1 MKWPKFKKNAPHQI
15 NFSEQESSRDPIFLK
30 GVRSYTDLIYPSG
43 VDGTMPDAVLIDGC
57 YTACLICMDFPYTVG
72 GAWLD
77 DLINA
82 GEGVEISLHHFPQ
95 NKTQMIREIT
105 TQIGFTK
112 HKIVTGGDNQTD
124 GEVQQNAFAHA
135 MHIKKSLAAGDELW
149 FMHLLIRIS
158 AFDKEELN
166 WRIKFVESIL
176 AGKDIFYQRADFR
189 QMEAFVSTMPF
200 CELNPTFKEQTE
212 RNILT
217 SSLCATYPFVSYE
230 LSDPEGVFMG
240 LNEHNGSA
248 VMLDIFNTKK
258 YSNANMVILGTSGSG
273 KTFTTQMLAY
283 RMRLQKIPIMMICPL
298 KGFEYKRLCE
308 NVNGNYIRIAPGSK
322 HTINILDIRPTS
334 GEGNQDESLLAAKLQ
349 KLQIFFSLMFPEIT
363 HKERQLLDERF
374 LTIYAKRGI
383 TSDNASIYKPKND
396 SGRISF
402 RPALKD
408 MPTLG
413 DLHEEIKDVTDLMD
427 IAIKLK
433 PYVSGSLEFFNG
445 QTNVDI
451 ENDYVVA
458 DISDM
463 QGDAIPLA
471 MFMVLDCFWDR
482 IKQDV
487 TQKKCLI
494 LDEAWRLIG
503 AGGNRLT
510 AEFVLQVFKII
521 RGYGGSAIAATQDIS
536 DFLALEDGKYGRGII
551 NNAKLKMV
559 LQLEDFEANA
569 LKDVLGL
576 SQEEMSRITH
586 FQRGHGLLYAGN
598 NHVAIDFRA
607 SESEKRLITTDRLE
621 ILKYREE
628 ETL

>member
-1 MKWPKFKKNAPHQI
+1 MKWIKPKKAPPSRI
-15 NFSEQESSRDPIFLK
+15 NFSVQEAPLNPVMSR

-43 VDGTMPDAVLIDGC
+43 IDGTIPDAVLMDSC
-57 YTACLICMDFPYTVG
+57 YSACLICLDFPYTVS

-77 DLINA
+77 ELINA
-82 GEGVEISLHHFPQ
+82 GEGVEISLFHYPQ
-95 NKTQMIREIT
+95 NKTQMIRDIT

-135 MHIKKSLAAGDELW
+135 IHIKKALASGDDLW
-149 FMHLLIRIS
+149 FMHLMIRIS
-158 AFDKEELN
+158 AFEKEELN
-166 WRIKFVESIL
+166 WRIKNVESIL
-176 AGKDIFYQRADFR
+176 AGKDIFYQRTDFR
-189 QMEAFVSTMPF
+189 QMEAFVSSLPF
-200 CELNPTFKEQTE
+200 CELNPTFKEQSE

-240 LNEHNGSA
+240 LNAHNGSA

-258 YSNANMVILGTSGSG
+258 YSNANMVVLGTSGSG

-308 NVNGNYIRIAPGSK
+308 NVNGKYIRIAPGSK
-322 HTINILDIRPTS
+322 HTINILDIRPSS

-363 HKERQLLDERF
+363 HKERQLMDERF
-374 LTIYAKRGI
+374 LAVYAKRGI
-383 TSDNASIYKPKND
+383 TSDNASIYKPKTD

-413 DLHEEIKDVTDLMD
+413 DLYEEISEDPQLND
-427 IAIKLK
+427 ITIKLK

-445 QTNVDI
+445 QTNVDL

-482 IKQDV
+482 IKQDI
-487 TQKKCLI
+487 TQKKCLV

-536 DFLALEDGKYGRGII
+536 DFLSLEDGKYGRGII

-559 LQLEDFEANA
+559 LQLEDFEAA
-569 LKDVLGL
+569 SLKDVLGL
-576 SQEEMSRITH
+576 SEEEMTRITH

-607 SESEKRLITTDRLE
+607 SDSEKRLITTDRAE

-628 ETL
+628 AVL

>member
-1 MKWPKFKKNAPHQI
+1 MKWFKPKRKPQPRI
-15 NFSEQESSRDPIFLK
+15 NFSEAESPRESAVTK
-30 GVRSYTDLIYPSG
+30 GVRSYLDLIFPSG
-43 VDGTMPDAVLIDGC
+43 IDGTLPDTVLIDGA
-57 YTACLICMDFPYTVG
+57 YTACLICLDFPYTVK

-82 GEGVEISLHHFPQ
+82 GEGVEISLFHYPQ
-95 NKTQMIREIT
+95 NKTQMIRDIT

-112 HKIVTGGDNQTD
+112 HRIVTGGDNQTD
-124 GEVQQNAFAHA
+124 GEIQQNAYAHA
-135 MHIKKSLAAGDELW
+135 MHIKKSLAAGDDLW

-158 AFDKEELN
+158 AFEKEDLN
-166 WRIKFVESIL
+166 WRIKTVESIL
-176 AGKDIFYQRADFR
+176 AGKDIFYQRTDFR
-189 QMEAFVSTMPF
+189 QLEAFVSSLPF
-200 CELNPTFKEQTE
+200 CELNTTFKEQSE

-217 SSLCATYPFVSYE
+217 SSLCATYPFISYE

-258 YSNANMVILGTSGSG
+258 YSNANMVVLGTSGSG

-298 KGFEYKRLCE
+298 KGFEYRRLCE

-322 HTINILDIRPTS
+322 HTINIMDIRPSS
-334 GEGNQDESLLAAKLQ
+334 GEGNKDESLLAAKLQ

-363 HKERQLLDERF
+363 HKERQMLDEKF
-374 LTIYAKRGI
+374 LRVYAKRGI
-383 TSDNASIYKPKND
+383 TPDNSSIYMPKTD

-402 RPALKD
+402 KPVLKE

-413 DLHEEIKDVTDLMD
+413 DLYEEICEDAQLAD

-445 QTNVDI
+445 QTNVNLN
-451 ENDYVVA
+451 NDYVVA

-471 MFMVLDCFWDR
+471 MFMVLDSFWDR
-482 IKQDV
+482 IKQDI

-503 AGGNRLT
+503 AGGNKLT

-536 DFLALEDGKYGRGII
+536 DFLSLDDGKYGRGII

-559 LQLEDFEANA
+559 LQIEDFEAAA

-576 SQEEMSRITH
+576 SEEELTRITH

-598 NHVAIDFRA
+598 NHVAIDFKA
-607 SESEKRLITTDRLE
+607 SETEKRLITTDRSE
-621 ILKYREE
+621 ILKYRKEE
-628 ETL
+628 SL

>member
-1 MKWPKFKKNAPHQI
+1 MKWFKSNKQQTSHI
-15 NFSEQESSRDPIFLK
+15 NFSEQENQYQSPLTK
-30 GVRSYTDLIYPSG
+30 GVRTYTDLVYPSG
-43 VDGTMPDAVLIDGC
+43 VDGTMADAVLIDGC
-57 YTACLICMDFPYTVG
+57 YTACLICMDFPYSVG

-82 GEGVEISLHHFPQ
+82 GEGIEISLYHFPQ
-95 NKTQMIREIT
+95 NKTQMIRDIT

-124 GEVQQNAFAHA
+124 GEIQQNAYAHA
-135 MHIKKSLAAGDELW
+135 MHIKKMLAAGDDLW

-158 AFDKEELN
+158 AFTKEDLN
-166 WRIKFVESIL
+166 WRIKLVESLL
-176 AGKDIFYQRADFR
+176 AGKDIFYQRTDFR
-189 QMEAFVSTMPF
+189 QMEAYVSTMPF
-200 CELNPTFKEQTE
+200 CEINPTFKEQTE
-212 RNILT
+212 RNILS

-258 YSNANMVILGTSGSG
+258 YANANMVVLGTSGSG

-298 KGFEYKRLCE
+298 KGFEYKKLCE

-322 HTINILDIRPTS
+322 QTINILDIRPTS
-334 GEGNQDESLLAAKLQ
+334 GEGNHEESLLAAKLQ

-374 LTIYAKRGI
+374 LAIYAKRGI
-383 TSDNASIYKPKND
+383 TSANASIYKEKQD
-396 SGRISF
+396 TGRISF

-408 MPTLG
+408 MPILG
-413 DLHEEIKDVTDLMD
+413 DLLDEIADVAELQD

-445 QTNVDI
+445 QTNVDL
-451 ENDYVVA
+451 NNNYVVA

-482 IKQDV
+482 IKQDI
-487 TQKKCLI
+487 TQKKCLV

-536 DFLALEDGKYGRGII
+536 DFLSLEDGKYGRGII

-559 LQLEDFEANA
+559 LQLEDFEANS

-598 NHVAIDFRA
+598 NHVAIDFKA
-607 SESEKRLITTDRLE
+607 SDSEKRLITTDRAE
-621 ILKYREE
+621 IIKFREE
-628 ETL
+628 ANL